1 MASIVMYEI
10 LTSIRLHPFLLTA
23 AEIHRLS
30 EGDAREVDGMIA
42 QGFRKGRHPNNV
54 RHHRENYRVITLRK
68 G

>member
-30 EGDAREVDGMIA
+30 EGETREVDAMIA
-42 QGFRKGRHPNNV
+42 KGFRKGDKPWR
-54 RHHRENYRVITLRK
+54 
-68 G
+68 

>member
-30 EGDAREVDGMIA
+30 DGESRELDGMIA
-42 QGFRKGRHPNNV
+42 DAFRKGR
-54 RHHRENYRVITLRK
+54 
-68 G
+68 